1 MWRHCKYV
9 IQESVRVNRVY
20 ESLHVWFTCAFRML
34 MCLCGFMLILETKNE
49 SHFLCVYVCAKNPC
63 LNRCVW
69 MMEKHL
75 AFFTQWSLS
84 AAHFSRWRCGCGY
97 KMPAVALQD
106 WCFWNPPSLCIPFQ
120 HKKTCPP
127 AKVLLHCF
135 HHHYFKRKQ
144 NCELRS
150 PRY

>member
-1 MWRHCKYV
+1 M
-9 IQESVRVNRVY
+9 
-20 ESLHVWFTCAFRML
+20 CAET
-34 MCLCGFMLILETKNE
+34 GFMNFYMCGLRVLFACWCVCVVLCW
-49 SHFLCVYVCAKNPC
+49 FLCICVLRQKLKPHIFGVPMCKNAWIDV
-63 LNRCVW
+63 CVW

-75 AFFTQWSLS
+75 AFFMQWSMS

-144 NCELRS
+144 NCELHS

>member
-1 MWRHCKYV
+1 MCAETGFMNFYMCG
-9 IQESVRVNRVY
+9 
-20 ESLHVWFTCAFRML
+20 FTCAFSHVDVFVWFYADFFVCLYFEAKTKATYFWCTYVQKRM
-34 MCLCGFMLILETKNE
+34 
-49 SHFLCVYVCAKNPC
+49 
-63 LNRCVW
+63 NRCVRVW

-75 AFFTQWSLS
+75 AFFMQWSMS

-144 NCELRS
+144 NCEPHS